1 MKPIEIFRPGK
12 FKAMSGQEIEFS
24 ATMLES
30 IAKAYEPSVHQS
42 PLVIGHPKL
51 EDPAYGW
58 VKALSFANS
67 RLVAEPEAVVEEF
80 AGVVAAGL
88 YKNVSASFFTPDH
101 PANPKPGNYYL
112 KHVGFL
118 GATPPAVSGL
128 KPVSFASGGEKEV
141 CFEFAVE
148 MPQPVAKSDQENEK
162 KKENELKEKEFAD
175 KEKDLNERE
184 KNLKVR
190 EAGQKKAEFASF
202 LGDLKKKGRLI
213 PAVET
218 GLVEF
223 MMGLDSGNVLEFA
236 GEKKTQVDFFKSF
249 LEKQPKVVC
258 FSEVAPDSVAS
269 PDAATPT
276 QLAEKA
282 GKLKTRLE
290 GEGVVIS
297 YADAVARVSGGEE

>member
-1 MKPIEIFRPGK
+1 MKAIEIFRPGK

-24 ATMLES
+24 AAMLDS
-30 IAKAYEPSVHQS
+30 IAKAYDPAVHQS
-42 PLVIGHPKL
+42 PLVIGHPKV

-80 AGVVAAGL
+80 AGVVSAGL
-88 YKNVSASFFTPDH
+88 YKNVSASFFAPDH

-128 KPVSFASGGEKEV
+128 KPVSFASGDEKEI
-141 CFEFAVE
+141 CIEFAVE
-148 MPQPVAKSDQENEK
+148 APQPPARHDSKE
-162 KKENELKEKEFAD
+162 KENELKEKELAD
-175 KEKDLNERE
+175 KEKNQNERE
-184 KNLKVR
+184 QKLNTR
-190 EAGQKKAEFASF
+190 EAELKKAEFASF
-202 LGDLKKKGRLI
+202 IGGLKKKGKLV
-213 PAVET
+213 PAVEA

-223 MMGLDSGNVLEFA
+223 MMGLDAGNVVEFA

-249 LEKQPKVVC
+249 LEKQPQVVS
-258 FSEVAPDSVAS
+258 FGEYAPDIVAS
-269 PDAATPT
+269 PDAVTPK

-282 GKLKTRLE
+282 GKLKARLE

-297 YADAVARVSGGEE
+297 YADAVERVSGGEE